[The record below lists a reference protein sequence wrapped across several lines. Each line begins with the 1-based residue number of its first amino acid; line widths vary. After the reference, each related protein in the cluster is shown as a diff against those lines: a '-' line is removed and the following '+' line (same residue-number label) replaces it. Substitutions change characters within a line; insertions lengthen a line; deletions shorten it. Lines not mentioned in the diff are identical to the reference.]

1 MKYLD
6 NNVDRGA
13 KGAVLISTIGL
24 PPVVSKTVYTLT
36 DFIITNRREFAQNV
50 TVSNIFLTGCAHRRL
65 ERR

>member
-13 KGAVLISTIGL
+13 KGALLISTIGL

-36 DFIITNRREFAQNV
+36 DFIITNKTKCNCIQH
-50 TVSNIFLTGCAHRRL
+50 IFDRL
-65 ERR
+65 CS